1 MVALLCEQDCLNYYQ
16 WVVNSISVMSPPGRS
31 RVILK
36 VSNPCRLGLANVLTT
51 LKLVGGSP
59 GVISLK
65 QKVLLCLR
73 EGRGIFEALGPR
85 SKTKS

>member
-16 WVVNSISVMSPPGRS
+16 RVVNSISVMSPPGRS

-36 VSNPCRLGLANVLTT
+36 VSHPCRLGLTNVLPT
-51 LKLVGGSP
+51 LKLFGGSP

-65 QKVLLCLR
+65 QKVLLSLR
-73 EGRGIFEALGPR
+73 EGRGILEALG
-85 SKTKS
+85 SGAKTKS